1 MYGCMEF
8 GVTIGASNSS
18 KEPCGVV
25 PVLELLGHLYRFE
38 FKRTFVGDICLYRS
52 LCTRILA

>member
-18 KEPCGVV
+18 EEPCGVV
-25 PVLELLGHLYRFE
+25 PVLELLGHLFRFE
-38 FKRTFVGDICLYRS
+38 FKRTFVGDICL
-52 LCTRILA
+52 